1 MKIFFLVL
9 IAIFPFPV
17 FSQKTF
23 EGRIMYSYSAKEQD
37 SIILVAYFSPG
48 KIRVETNDK
57 SLPNDPNRWDYFLAD
72 TEKNSY
78 YFINDSQKTVTR
90 LIVDSAR
97 NLGFAP
103 GKSKIPGPKKTVKQ
117 FECYGLSTTVTDT
130 VRVLDTFVVDK
141 STIHLDTF
149 MISKSTIDFW
159 YATDLYFPFQLEEGL
174 GYTPILHDKHIC
186 LLVEVII
193 EGDDPSTSIKITIA
207 ADTVEQ
213 TRLPVSLFHIPTT
226 YTVKYEKV
234 SEVFHTKKEY
244 KVTDTKLE
252 VLEIPPPPPPPKVPK
267 SSTSPIKKEKETKP
281 VKG

>member
-1 MKIFFLVL
+1 MKNFILALV
-9 IAIFPFPV
+9 AFFPFVV

-57 SLPNDPNRWDYFLAD
+57 SLPDDPNRWDYFLAD

-78 YFINDSQKTVTR
+78 YFINDSQKTVTK
-90 LIVDSAR
+90 LLLDSAR

-103 GKSKIPGPKKTVKQ
+103 GKFKIPGPKKTVKQ
-117 FECYGLSTTVTDT
+117 FECYGLSTTMTDT
-130 VRVLDTFVVDK
+130 IRVLDTFVVDK

-149 MISKSTIDFW
+149 IISESTIDFW
-159 YATDLYFPFQLEEGL
+159 YATDLYFPYQLEQGL

-186 LLVEVII
+186 LLVEVLIA
-193 EGDDPSTSIKITIA
+193 GDEPFKITIA

-213 TRLPVSLFHIPTT
+213 TKLPVSLFQIPTT
-226 YTVKYEKV
+226 YTVKYEKA
-234 SEVFHTKKEY
+234 SEVFNTKKEF

-252 VLEIPPPPPPPKVPK
+252 VLESIPPPPPPPKDPK

>member
-1 MKIFFLVL
+1 MKKIFLAW
-9 IAIFPFPV
+9 IAFFPFLV

-23 EGRIMYSYSAKEQD
+23 EGRIVYSYAANEQD

-72 TEKNSY
+72 AEKNSY
-78 YFINDSQKTVTR
+78 YFINDSQKTVTK
-90 LIVDSAR
+90 LLMDSAR

-103 GKSKIPGPKKTVKQ
+103 GKSKIPGPKKSVKQ
-117 FECYGLSTTVTDT
+117 FECYGLSTTMTDT
-130 VRVLDTFVVDK
+130 IPVLDTFVVDK

-149 MISKSTIDFW
+149 IISKSTIDFW
-159 YATDLYFPFQLEEGL
+159 YATDLYFPYQLEQGL

-186 LLVEVII
+186 LLVEVLI
-193 EGDDPSTSIKITIA
+193 EGDDPSTSVKISIA

-213 TRLPVSLFHIPTT
+213 TKLPVSLFQIPTT

-234 SEVFHTKKEY
+234 SAVFNTSKEFKATGTWLEEVESIT
-244 KVTDTKLE
+244 
-252 VLEIPPPPPPPKVPK
+252 PPPKDPK
-267 SSTSPIKKEKETKP
+267 SSTSPIKKEKQKP